1 MARNIVRQAAWGS
14 LLLLTAA
21 AFAATNRP
29 DGYTTICKIGETCS
43 VSQSTNVAFGAS
55 GQFVFKVL
63 NGSFVCSV
71 ATFGSDPIPSKSV
84 KECSVPTGSGGGGS
98 TPPPPPPPPSGTG
111 IALTASAGNA
121 QVSLSWNYSGV
132 TAASQEVYR
141 DIDSN
146 PTGRV
151 RIASVSTSTRSFTAT
166 GLTNGT
172 TYYFWIK
179 NTNGSTVTNSNAAQA
194 TPSGGGSTPPPPPP
208 PSGGSITGSSC
219 GTSGTQITVNET
231 IRVTSGTFDGG
242 CQRYTAGSALGDGSQ
257 SEGQDPIFR
266 VENGAT
272 LRNVVIGNNGAD
284 GIHVYNGGV
293 LDNIYWMN
301 VGEDAMT
308 IKSSGTVTVRNIE
321 GYDSDD
327 KFFQINAASTLN
339 VSNCIIHRA
348 GKALRQNGDTTF
360 RIDVTFDRCDLNT
373 LGEGVFRTDSSSST
387 ARLTNSR
394 LHDAGSVCIGPWAS
408 CTQSGNSSY

>member
-1 MARNIVRQAAWGS
+1 MARHIVQRVSWAGV
-14 LLLLTAA
+14 LLLAA
-21 AFAATNRP
+21 VAALAASNRP
-29 DGYTTICKIGETCS
+29 PGYVTICKINETCS
-43 VSQSTNVAFGAS
+43 VPQPTDVAFGAADL
-55 GQFVFKVL
+55 FVHKTL
-63 NGSFVCSV
+63 NGSFVCNV
-71 ATFGSDPIPSKSV
+71 ATFGSDPNPAKSV
-84 KECSVPTGSGGGGS
+84 KECSVPSGG
-98 TPPPPPPPPSGTG
+98 TTPPPPPPPPPSGNG
-111 IALTASAGNA
+111 ITLSATAGNA
-121 QVSLSWNYSGV
+121 QASLSWSYSGV
-132 TAASQEVYR
+132 TPATQEVYR
-141 DIDSN
+141 DTDSN
-146 PTGRV
+146 PSGRV
-151 RIASVSTSTRSFTAT
+151 RIASVSTSTRSYSAT

-179 NTNGSTVTNSNAAQA
+179 NTNGGTITNSNAAQA
-194 TPSGGGSTPPPPPP
+194 TPTGGGGNPPPPP
-208 PSGGSITGSSC
+208 PSGGGITGSSC

-242 CQRYTAGSALGDGSQ
+242 CQRYTAGPALGDGSQ
-257 SEGQDPIFR
+257 DEGQDPIFR

-293 LDNIYWMN
+293 LDNIHWMN

-321 GYDSDD
+321 GYDSED
-327 KFFQINAASTLN
+327 KFFQVNAASTLN

-348 GKALRQNGDTTF
+348 GKALRQNGGTTY

-394 LHDAGSVCIGPWAS
+394 LHDAGSVCIGSWAS
-408 CTQSGNSSY
+408 CTQSGNSNY

>member
-1 MARNIVRQAAWGS
+1 
-14 LLLLTAA
+14 
-21 AFAATNRP
+21 
-29 DGYTTICKIGETCS
+29 
-43 VSQSTNVAFGAS
+43 
-55 GQFVFKVL
+55 
-63 NGSFVCSV
+63 
-71 ATFGSDPIPSKSV
+71 
-84 KECSVPTGSGGGGS
+84 VPTGSGGGG

-111 IALTASAGNA
+111 IALSATGGNA
-121 QVSLSWNYSGV
+121 QASLSWSYSGV
-132 TAASQEVYR
+132 TAATQEVYR
-141 DIDSN
+141 DTDSN

-151 RIASVSTSTRSFTAT
+151 RIASVSTSTRSYTAT

-172 TYYFWIK
+172 TYFFWIK
-179 NTNGSTVTNSNAAQA
+179 NTNGGTVTNSNAAQA

-208 PSGGSITGSSC
+208 PPPPSGGGITGSSC

-293 LDNIYWMN
+293 LDNIHWMN

-373 LGEGVFRTDSSSST
+373 LDEGVFRTDSSSST

-394 LHDAGSVCIGPWAS
+394 LHDAGSVCIGPWSS